1 MRRQN
6 KNLYTEATP
15 YRDEGSMRVDPH
27 DLNKRFHSS
36 KLRTKAAE
44 LTGQSETDL
53 FGDQVPGHV
62 QIKENQVLVECRL
75 SSGLPLIVRVPLSY
89 YRGIGARYL
98 TSNQPGSPIICVLE
112 LVHNDPHL
120 CIPLFAGGDLED
132 AAVDWQSWSRRYGL
146 VLLHQP
152 LGVENF
158 VPADGSVHGQC
169 LTESLSKAR
178 RHHSHFAARRP
189 RFLTRRKVGVAG
201 AMPLVSGR
209 EMIARN

>member
-36 KLRTKAAE
+36 KLRTKASE
-44 LTGQSETDL
+44 LTGQSESDL
-53 FGDQVPGHV
+53 FGEQTPGHV

-75 SSGLPLIVRVPLSY
+75 SSGLPLIVRVPLAY
-89 YRGIGARYL
+89 YKGVGARYL

-146 VLLHQP
+146 TMLHQP
-152 LGVENF
+152 LGVDSF
-158 VPADGSVHGQC
+158 VPVEGLALGQH
-169 LTESLSKAR
+169 LSEAMPAAR
-178 RHHSHFAARRP
+178 RHHSHFAVRRP
-189 RFLTRRKVGVAG
+189 RFLARRKVGMG
-201 AMPLVSGR
+201 GTMPMVTGR

>member
-1 MRRQN
+1 
-6 KNLYTEATP
+6 
-15 YRDEGSMRVDPH
+15 MRVDPH
-27 DLNKRFHSS
+27 DLNKRFLSS

-44 LTGQSETDL
+44 LTGQSENDL
-53 FGDQVPGHV
+53 FGEQLPGHV
-62 QIKENQVLVECRL
+62 QIKENQVLVECQL
-75 SSGLPLIVRVPLSY
+75 SSGLPLIVRVPLAY
-89 YRGIGARYL
+89 YKGIGARYL

-146 VLLHQP
+146 TMLHQP
-152 LGVENF
+152 LGVDSF
-158 VPADGSVHGQC
+158 VPVDGLVQGQR
-169 LTESLSKAR
+169 LSDAMPAAR

-189 RFLTRRKVGVAG
+189 RFLTRRKVGMAG
-201 AMPLVSGR
+201 AMPMVAGR